1 MKLFRG
7 ESREQG
13 GAVVEMA
20 LMMMIFVPLIMY
32 VMFIQD
38 AMHHLLSIQETA
50 IASIWDF
57 STAPFGV
64 NKNVS
69 RKISSINGEGSV
81 DKYNKWQFIDHES
94 AYIHVENPELMRDD
108 DATDADGNGLRS
120 HHSSPFVETTWVGGS
135 SSKDSNYS
143 QYYNKNGSQVVCQRQ
158 GDRSFSLASIVGGV
172 GQYASKYAPY
182 GGNYVCWAKGFIL
195 NKILPRV
202 FMPEFIKTDVYS
214 GQKYGSGNAHDHAT
228 SSSESQQEQVQN
240 GGSDL
245 FLYFRARAALLADSW
260 AAFEDHLESFARHKD
275 YKIEYLHDAWGPSQ
289 NQDFYERVNVY
300 FSQGGGLLSVINLQ
314 KIGAIASYQ
323 SKLTSEHLAAPLVI
337 SQPSLLWL
345 AATYSH
351 SGERYK
357 AKDYVFKVQ
366 SDFLGKGHYTTSS
379 EEYLRRAETDRT
391 EYYLGWKKEE

>member
-1 MKLFRG
+1 MRHFRG
-7 ESREQG
+7 ESRELG
-13 GAVVEMA
+13 GAVVETA
-20 LMMMIFVPLIMY
+20 LLMMIFVPLIMY

-38 AMHHLLSIQETA
+38 AMHHLLSIQEAA

-64 NKNVS
+64 NKKVS
-69 RKISSINGEGSV
+69 QKLSTTNGEGSV

-108 DATDADGNGLRS
+108 DATDSNGNGLRS
-120 HHSSPFVETTWVGGS
+120 HHNSPFVETTWVGGS
-135 SSKDSNYS
+135 SSKDSSYG

-195 NKILPRV
+195 NKILPRT

-214 GQKYGSGNAHDHAT
+214 GQKYGSGNAHDHAA
-228 SSSESQQEQVQN
+228 SSNESQQEQAQN

-260 AAFEDHLESFARHKD
+260 AALGDHLNSGHKD
-275 YKIEYLHDAWGPSQ
+275 YEIEFADDFWGPSQ
-289 NQDFYERVNVY
+289 NQYFYERVNVY
-300 FSQGGGLLSVINLQ
+300 FDAGGGLLSAFNLL
-314 KIGAIASYQ
+314 KTASIASYQ
-323 SKLTSEHLAAPLVI
+323 LKLLSEHLAITLGVA
-337 SQPSLLWL
+337 QPTLLWL

-351 SGERYK
+351 SGKDYK
-357 AKDYVFKVQ
+357 AEDYRFKPSQ
-366 SDFLGKGHYTTSS
+366 NIFGKKHYTTSS
-379 EEYLRRAETDRT
+379 EEYLKLAETDRT
-391 EYYLGWKKEE
+391 EYYLGFQREE